1 METPPSF
8 CVSCIDFRF
17 DALTA
22 EYFESTGRGY
32 NFFLSTAAGGALSL
46 GSAIC
51 SLSYKSPEI
60 MQLFKENLLTN
71 LRVAL
76 TLQPI
81 TEVVLMNHQDCGA
94 FKAFLPY
101 VGYPEQLGYDNVRE
115 LEIQAEVLT
124 FAHTFIREQFPD
136 MRVLINLI
144 DVNGAV
150 AEYNINQKVW
160 TLLYEGKGRPMHRL
174 KEGLWFGMKPG
185 DMTQL

>member
-1 METPPSF
+1 MPAPMF
-8 CVSCIDFRF
+8 CVSCIDYRF
-17 DALTA
+17 DILTA
-22 EYFESTGRGY
+22 EYFKSIGRGFD
-32 NFFLSTAAGGALSL
+32 FFSSTTAGGALAL

-51 SLSYKSPEI
+51 SLSYKSPEV
-60 MQLFKENLLTN
+60 MELFKETLVTN

-76 TLQPI
+76 TLQPV
-81 TEVVLMNHQDCGA
+81 TEVILMNHQDCGA

-101 VGYPEQLGYDNVRE
+101 VGYPESLGQDNVRE
-115 LEIQAEVLT
+115 LEIQADILT
-124 FAHTFIREQFPD
+124 LAHTYIRELFPD
-136 MRVLINLI
+136 LLVQITLI

-160 TLLYEGKGRPMHRL
+160 TLVFEGSGRASHQL